1 MIVASIRATGGT
13 KPNPGTR
20 GGHTNLTDAR
30 RQARVI
36 PYPRVMGN
44 NDLRAVQEPLD
55 FPGTVYGVPRG
66 TSLRKITLRQCAA
79 FGPKP
84 DADERSS

>member
-1 MIVASIRATGGT
+1 VAFGGT
-13 KPNPGTR
+13 KPNPWTR

-30 RQARVI
+30 RQATVI

-44 NDLRAVQEPLD
+44 IDLRAVQESLD

-66 TSLRKITLRQCAA
+66 TSMREIMLRQCAA